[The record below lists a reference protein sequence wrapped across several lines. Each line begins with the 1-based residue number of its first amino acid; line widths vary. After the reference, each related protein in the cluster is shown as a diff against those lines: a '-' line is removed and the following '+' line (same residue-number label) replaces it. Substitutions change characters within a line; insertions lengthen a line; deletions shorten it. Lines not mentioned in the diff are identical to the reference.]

1 MRNLGGHADGGS
13 ELGEDS
19 WIAAEVAG
27 CDFTDARL
35 GKRLVSLLHQISGSV
50 GGTVPLAC
58 QDWANTKAAY
68 RFFSN
73 NRVDEGAILE
83 GHVQSTLRRAQ
94 ASSGPLLVLQ
104 DTTEFSYKR
113 DKPELV
119 GFTGE
124 TISRKDEAGRWRKH
138 KVCGILMHSSLVVT
152 GDGLPLGLGAVKF
165 WSRKAFKGTNAL
177 KKKVNP
183 TRVPIEEKESFR
195 WLENLRQ
202 STALLA
208 EPQRCVHIGD
218 RESDIYE
225 LFCTA
230 QELGTNFLVRTCV
243 DRLAGDGGHTIADE
257 MAEVR
262 VQGLHRIEFRGA
274 HGERCEAQLE
284 IRYRRIRVL
293 PPIGKQKNYPALDLT
308 VLHVQERDAPP
319 QRQPLEWKLITNL
332 AVRSKAD
339 AIEKIN
345 WYAMRWQIE
354 TFHKIL
360 KSGCRAEDS
369 RLRTADRLTNLIA
382 IYCIV
387 SWRIFWMTMLNRADP
402 DSSAELAFT
411 DSEIEALDRLQPDR
425 ESWVPQPKTL
435 SRYLTKL
442 AKLGGYLARK
452 TDPPPGN
459 TVVWRGLT
467 RLTDVVL
474 GIRLA
479 RELVGN

>member
-1 MRNLGGHADGGS
+1 MRNLEGHAHSGAEFGD
-13 ELGEDS
+13 DS
-19 WIAAEVAG
+19 WVEAEIAD

-35 GKRLVSLLHQISGSV
+35 GKRLGSLLHQISGSV

-68 RFFSN
+68 RFFANDS
-73 NRVDEGAILE
+73 VDEGAILE
-83 GHVQSTLRRAQ
+83 GHFQSTQRRAR
-94 ASSGPLLVLQ
+94 ACSGPLLVLQ

-124 TISRKDEAGRWRKH
+124 TFSRKDDAGRLRRH
-138 KVCGILMHSSLVVT
+138 KVCGILMHSSLVVS
-152 GDGLPLGLGAVKF
+152 GEGLPLGLGAIKF

-177 KKKVNP
+177 KKKINP

-208 EPQRCVHIGD
+208 DPQRCIHIGD

-230 QELGTNFLVRTCV
+230 QEVGTNFLVRTCA
-243 DRLAGDGGHTIADE
+243 DRLAGNGDHTIADE

-262 VQGLHRIEFRGA
+262 VQGLHRIKFRDA
-274 HGERCEAQLE
+274 HGEQCQAQLE
-284 IRYRRIRVL
+284 IRFRRIHVL

-319 QRQPLEWKLITNL
+319 HRQPLEWKLITNL
-332 AVRSKAD
+332 PVRSKAD

-345 WYAMRWQIE
+345 WYAMRWKIE

-369 RLRTADRLTNLIA
+369 RLRTAERLTNLIA

-402 DSSAELAFT
+402 DADAEFAFT
-411 DSEIEALDRLQPDR
+411 ASEIEALDRLKPDK
-425 ESWVPQPKTL
+425 ESLAPQPKTL

-452 TDPPPGN
+452 NDPPPGN
-459 TVVWRGLT
+459 TVIWRGLT
-467 RLTDVVL
+467 RLTDLVL
-474 GIRLA
+474 GLRA
-479 RELVGN
+479 GRENCG

>member
-1 MRNLGGHADGGS
+1 MGIFERHTHDTAEVGD
-13 ELGEDS
+13 DS
-19 WIAAEVAG
+19 WVAGEIAA
-27 CDFTDARL
+27 CKFTDVRL
-35 GKRLVSLLHQISGSV
+35 GKRLGTLLNQISGSI

-58 QDWANTKAAY
+58 QDWADTKAAY

-73 NRVDEGAILE
+73 DRVGEGAILS
-83 GHVQSTLRRAQ
+83 GHFEATQQRAR

-113 DKPELV
+113 ELV

-152 GDGLPLGLGAVKF
+152 REGLPLGLGAVKF

-177 KKKVNP
+177 KKKINP

-202 STALLA
+202 YTALLA
-208 EPQRCVHIGD
+208 EPQRCIHIGD

-243 DRLAGDGGHTIADE
+243 DRLAGNGDHTIADE

-262 VQGLHRIEFRGA
+262 VQGLHCIEFRDA
-274 HGERCEAQLE
+274 HGERREAQLE

-293 PPIGKQKNYPALDLT
+293 PPIGKQRHYPALELT
-308 VLHVQERDAPP
+308 VLHVQERDAPSH
-319 QRQPLEWKLITNL
+319 RQPLEWKLLTNL
-332 AVRSKAD
+332 SVRSKAD
-339 AIEKIN
+339 AIEKID
-345 WYAMRWQIE
+345 WYAMRRKIE

-360 KSGCRAEDS
+360 KSGCRAEDL

-402 DSSAELAFT
+402 DSNAAFAFT
-411 DSEIEALDRLQPDR
+411 DPEIKALDRIRPDN

-435 SRYLTKL
+435 SQYLTKL

-452 TDPPPGN
+452 NDPPPGN
-459 TVVWRGLT
+459 MVIWRGLT
-467 RLTDVVL
+467 RLTDIVL
-474 GIRLA
+474 GMRIA
-479 RELVGN
+479 REVVGN

>member
-1 MRNLGGHADGGS
+1 MGNRERCAHDIPLGD
-13 ELGEDS
+13 DS
-19 WIAAEVAG
+19 WVAG
-27 CDFTDARL
+27 EIAGCELIDARL
-35 GKRLVSLLHQISGSV
+35 GKRLANLLQQISGSV

-73 NRVDEGAILE
+73 DRVDEGAILA
-83 GHVQSTLRRAQ
+83 GHFMATQQRAQ
-94 ASSGPLLVLQ
+94 ASAGPLLVLQ

-152 GDGLPLGLGAVKF
+152 GEGLPLGLGAVKF

-202 STALLA
+202 STVLLG
-208 EPQRCVHIGD
+208 EPQRCVHVGD

-243 DRLAGDGGHTIADE
+243 DRLAGDGDHTIADE

-262 VQGLHRIEFRGA
+262 VQGLHRIEFRDA
-274 HGERCEAQLE
+274 RGERCEAQLE
-284 IRYRRIRVL
+284 IRYRRVRVL
-293 PPIGKQKNYPALDLT
+293 PPIGKQKNYPAQDLT
-308 VLHVQERDAPP
+308 VLYVQERGAPP
-319 QRQPLEWKLITNL
+319 HRQPLEWKLITNL

-339 AIEKIN
+339 AVEKIN
-345 WYAMRWQIE
+345 WYAMRWKIE

-369 RLRTADRLTNLIA
+369 RLRTAERLTNLIA

-387 SWRIFWMTMLNRADP
+387 SWRIFWMTMLNRAAP
-402 DSSAELAFT
+402 EGGAELAFT
-411 DSEIEALDRLQPDR
+411 DSEIEALDCLQPDR
-425 ESWVPQPKTL
+425 DTFIPQPKTL

-452 TDPPPGN
+452 ADPPPGN
-459 TVVWRGLT
+459 TVIWRGLT
-467 RLTDVVL
+467 RLTDIVL

-479 RELVGN
+479 REPVGN